1 MASKKNPT
9 PAVIVLV
16 TNQKGG
22 SGKTTT
28 AMSLA
33 AAFHDAGK
41 RVLLVD
47 YDPQNTLLGWYGQA
61 DEASPIEVPYLNLA
75 QPGIDI
81 SDELERRQ
89 FDFDFIV
96 IDGRPTLEIS
106 MSALLLLSDLVLVPL
121 QASLADLHS
130 TQGIVKEIR
139 VAQDERPEL
148 KFSLLLTMVSNKRL
162 QLQFT
167 KDAIKEL
174 GYPLCKTMIARRE
187 LHTHAYALGQ
197 TIFASKSVGYRAA
210 ADEARKLAAEVEK
223 LAS

>member
-1 MASKKNPT
+1 MASKKNAK
-9 PAVIVLV
+9 PATIVLV

-28 AMSLA
+28 AMNLA
-33 AAFHDAGK
+33 AAYHDQGK

-61 DEASPIEVPYLNLA
+61 DEAAPIQVPYLNLA
-75 QPGIDI
+75 HPGIDI
-81 SDELERRQ
+81 SDELESRQ
-89 FDFDFIV
+89 FDFDYIV

-139 VAQDERPEL
+139 AAQDDRPEL
-148 KFSLLLTMVSNKRL
+148 KFALVLTMVASKRL

-197 TIFASKSVGYRAA
+197 TVFASNAVGYRAA

-223 LAS
+223 LVS

>member
-1 MASKKNPT
+1 MASQKNPK

-33 AAFHDAGK
+33 AAFHDVGK

-61 DEASPIEVPYLNLA
+61 DESNPIEVPYLNLA

-106 MSALLLLSDLVLVPL
+106 MSALLLLSDVVLVPL

-210 ADEARKLAAEVEK
+210 ADEARKLAVEVEK

>member
-33 AAFHDAGK
+33 AAFHDGGK

-61 DEASPIEVPYLNLA
+61 DDSTPIEVPYLNLA